1 MVDVLVSYPAGGL
14 AAVVGTGAGDCVEVI
29 KVYFL
34 QILLCFSAKVTYF
47 RCEGT
52 TTIQMQI
59 NKGEQKERKLSK
71 S

>member
-47 RCEGT
+47 RCEG
-52 TTIQMQI
+52 
-59 NKGEQKERKLSK
+59 KLNADY
-71 S
+71 